1 MNSLMRSLFSFPLC
15 SSLQTTQ
22 TAVLQLRHR
31 RDHAS
36 LLPCPSASP
45 SGRVLI
51 RSAPRA
57 RLRPRLL
64 EDRVADSLSRT
75 IEILLVGWFDLESLD
90 LRRSLAQP
98 TVCQRLYAILHALAY
113 VRQPCT
119 VRRLRV
125 LLDKCPVQV

>member
-1 MNSLMRSLFSFPLC
+1 MRSLFSFPLC

-64 EDRVADSLSRT
+64 ADRVADSLKYTWTFTTRV
-75 IEILLVGWFDLESLD
+75 IERYKTSYTHSIGGHAWTVT
-90 LRRSLAQP
+90 LRGYPKPARIA
-98 TVCQRLYAILHALAY
+98 
-113 VRQPCT
+113 RQA
-119 VRRLRV
+119 R
-125 LLDKCPVQV
+125 